1 MNVRREKLALALKL
15 AKQQLNETGTGLH
28 KITVHS
34 NNEAPPSL
42 SKMNRLIGKQGVQ
55 DQRQGTLLQRT
66 GIVERPTFDIV
77 ADKVLG
83 KESKAR
89 RPSLNLTTNGDS
101 LADIA
106 ARRIRSLRQ
115 RTYQQIEQGTEETED
130 GYFGMEDDGRPV
142 WERILDDQRG
152 RSSATLPPELA
163 PVDTDSP
170 FHHTVVVPTEGA
182 WPQRLRP
189 ETRMSF

>member
-1 MNVRREKLALALKL
+1 MNARREKLALALKL
-15 AKQQLNETGTGLH
+15 AKQQLNENGTGLH
-28 KITVHS
+28 KITIQS
-34 NNEAPPSL
+34 KNESPPPL
-42 SKMNRLIGKQGVQ
+42 SKMNRLIGKQSVQ

-83 KESKAR
+83 KESKRR
-89 RPSLNLTTNGDS
+89 RPALELTSKSDS

-115 RTYQQIEQGTEETED
+115 RTYEQIEQGTEETED
-130 GYFGMEDDGRPV
+130 GYFGMEEDGRPV

-152 RSSATLPPELA
+152 RASVTLPPDLA
-163 PVDTDSP
+163 PVDSDSP
-170 FHHTVVVPTEGA
+170 FHHDVI
-182 WPQRLRP
+182 RP
-189 ETRMSF
+189 NRRCMASTFAA